1 MQRFVNNQKGF
12 SLAEVLIV
20 VALLGI
26 LSSIVLLNLGGSDTA
41 AKERTLRGNLQALRS
56 AIKMYHS
63 DHGRYPCSTGD
74 YNYPCSDDEFRNK
87 LTRYSRLDGRTS
99 VNKNATYTYGPYLDD
114 FPMEPFSASDS
125 LTWSLNTERLKER
138 IANVVD
144 GSAGN
149 GGWYYEP
156 ESGNII
162 ANLGSDYP
170 NEYAGF

>member
-1 MQRFVNNQKGF
+1 MFRFSKDRGGF

-20 VALLGI
+20 IALLGI

-41 AKERTLRGNLQALRS
+41 AKERTLKGNLQALRS
-56 AIKMYHS
+56 AVKMYHS

-74 YNYPCSDDEFRNK
+74 YHYPCTDQQFREK
-87 LTRYSRLDGRTS
+87 LTRYSRADGRTS
-99 VNKNATYTYGPYLDD
+99 ANKNAQYAYGPYLDD
-114 FPMEPFSASDS
+114 FPTEPFSASDS
-125 LTWSLNTERLKER
+125 LTWSLGTERLKET

-144 GSAGN
+144 GSGGN

-156 ESGNII
+156 ESGNIT
-162 ANLGSDYP
+162 ANLGSAYP